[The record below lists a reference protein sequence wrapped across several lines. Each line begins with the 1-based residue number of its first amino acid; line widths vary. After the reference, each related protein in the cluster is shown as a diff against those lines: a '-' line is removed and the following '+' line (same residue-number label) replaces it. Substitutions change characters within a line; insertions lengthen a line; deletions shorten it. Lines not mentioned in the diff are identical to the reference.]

1 MLVPAAVRE
10 RVEQAELDEVRV
22 AGEHRDVHA
31 ARPRMDPERVR
42 AGCRGH
48 CRSLPDAGGG
58 SGRSGRGG
66 HPRVGCRYGVRV
78 LEDPAP
84 LIPEHPSTPPAPY
97 DPASLPR
104 FPAADDQP
112 VRTLVLQALAAH
124 GLQPRI
130 DEDGDVGVVLAEQM
144 LFVRCVDAQPPLARV
159 FGQWVLD
166 TAGGDELTWLRAAN
180 AVTGALNLRA
190 TGWDWL
196 RSRSTWRCGWGPPGA
211 PVIWRGRSRP
221 AVIRW
226 TPLTPC
232 TPGARPVNQLRQRRR
247 GTKPSTVRIE
257 STAASG

>member
-1 MLVPAAVRE
+1 
-10 RVEQAELDEVRV
+10 
-22 AGEHRDVHA
+22 
-31 ARPRMDPERVR
+31 
-42 AGCRGH
+42 
-48 CRSLPDAGGG
+48 
-58 SGRSGRGG
+58 
-66 HPRVGCRYGVRV
+66 V

-97 DPASLPR
+97 DPAALPR

-180 AVTGALNLRA
+180 AVTGALNLVKA
-190 TGWDWL
+190 TVHGDRL
-196 RSRSTWRCGWGPPGA
+196 VIAIDLVLADVGVSGWGAA
-211 PVIWRGRSRP
+211 PSGGDGLGPLLTSALD
-221 AVIRW
+221 AVLDAVHTW
-226 TPLTPC
+226 HET
-232 TPGARPVNQLRQRRR
+232 VNQLRSNGRR
-247 GTKPSTVRIE
+247 GSH
-257 STAASG
+257 G